1 MKLHELPRTTKP
13 RKRVG
18 RSISSGGGKTAG
30 RGTKGQKSRTG
41 KKLRYSFEG
50 GQMPLTQRLP
60 KRRGFK
66 RISPKPVAIS
76 INTLIASEL
85 TAINPKTLKGAG
97 LISSEKTPV
106 KIIGGSASLGKLTF
120 SEVTLTQSISK
131 KLRGKSESKP
141 KTEEPQAEV
150 AETKS

>member
-1 MKLHELPRTTKP
+1 MKLHELPQTAKP
-13 RKRVG
+13 RKRLG

-41 KKLRYSFEG
+41 KKLRSSFEG

-76 INTLIASEL
+76 VNTLATYEL
-85 TAINPKTLKGAG
+85 TAINPKTLKEAG

-106 KIIGGSASLGKLTF
+106 KIIGGSAKPTKLTF
-120 SEVTLTQSISK
+120 SEVALTQSVAEK
-131 KLRGKSESKP
+131 YRGKSDSKP